1 MLGISTTL
9 LLLSLCASPAIAQSN
24 DNLGLKNGY
33 LSLTTKNFEL
43 KLVRDA
49 GVLVS
54 LKPEG
59 DSFDFLPYD
68 YLPHRARNGQ
78 YHWGDITY
86 RYREA
91 ADNNGG
97 SRWIDGD
104 SAAARKPVVR
114 GTANDDDDGRTL
126 ASSVLGPTLPSDS
139 PLNVTRRWT
148 EVPGGDLG
156 LLFTIRNAGGAAL
169 ELGSLG
175 FPTEFNSIFTGRP
188 AAEMARVC
196 SLADPYIGMD
206 AGHIR
211 VAPTKGDGAAL
222 VITPLSSGD
231 NDGGN
236 SSNTTPMEAYRNL
249 REDHYDEQTAYGSQ
263 TFEGLYEWQ
272 VLTKAW
278 AENEWSGVEPWN
290 APSSR
295 VLQPGEALE
304 FGLRFSV
311 ARGGVRDLDSVV
323 RSTGTPVAVG
333 VPGYIIPQGSSAD
346 LYLQS
351 TAEVKTVTVSPSGS
365 LAVTQQSAGKYSV
378 TPTSPAWGR
387 ARLEIQYADGKL
399 QTVHY
404 YLTKRGTEAVAD
416 LGRFSTTEQ
425 WFNDTT
431 DPFGRAPS
439 VMTYDHEAGA
449 IVTQDPRAWVAGLS
463 DEGGAGSF
471 LAAAVK
477 QAVRPDA
484 GEVAKLESFVDGV
497 LWKTIQTADF
507 SVRKSIFYYEP
518 AKVPGYQYNPSFD
531 WSVWWSWNKQ
541 ASYAVDRAYDYV
553 HVAATYWAL
562 YRVARAYPALTK
574 SHTWDFY
581 LNQAYQTIMR
591 SMKSDVGYNRVGLMG
606 ETVFGEILADLK
618 REGQTSKAS
627 SLEQSMRTR
636 ATQWNSEEVPFGS
649 EMAWDSTGQEGV
661 YYWTNYFGFKNT
673 ALKTVNSVLGFM
685 PAVPHW
691 GWNGNAR
698 RYWDNMYGSP
708 HFIVSDPR
716 PSISLLRS
724 CKVNTSLV
732 ANTNSPIT
740 SYGGKLQRIERQI
753 HHYGSGLNSLVLLSA
768 FRSDPS
774 DAYLLRV
781 GYGGVSGPL
790 SSIHADGFASA
801 SFHSWPD
808 TLKWDGYSGDYGPNF
823 VGLALGS
830 GTYVADLGGGEGG
843 IGLAAFGGSLKVDSG
858 GKVTVTTS
866 DPVKRRVFIGPL
878 GVLLTVD
885 AGIISE
891 FSYEAGG
898 GIAVTLSQLSGVP
911 KADAAVL
918 WIETPS
924 SSVNYTVT
932 SSGLQKAR
940 GGWKVPLSTDIT
952 VEISPV

>member
-1 MLGISTTL
+1 MLSTLVIS
-9 LLLSLCASPAIAQSN
+9 LLSLCASSAAAQN
-24 DNLGLKNGY
+24 DDNLGLRNGY
-33 LSLTTKNFEL
+33 LNLTTKNFEL

-54 LKPEG
+54 LKPAG
-59 DSFDFLPYD
+59 DSFDFLPFD
-68 YLPHRARNGQ
+68 YLRYRARNGQ

-86 RYREA
+86 RYREVS
-91 ADNNGG
+91 GG
-97 SRWIDGD
+97 GGRWIDGD
-104 SAAARKPVVR
+104 SAAARKPVSAAAA
-114 GTANDDDDGRTL
+114 GGGGQGGRAL
-126 ASSVLGPTLPSDS
+126 ATSALAPTLPSGS
-139 PLNVTRRWT
+139 PLNVTRQWT
-148 EVPGGDLG
+148 EVAGGDLG
-156 LLFTIRNAGGAAL
+156 LRFTIQNQGQTAI

-188 AAEMARVC
+188 AAEMARLC
-196 SLADPYIGMD
+196 SLADPYIGMH

-211 VAPTKGDGAAL
+211 VAPTKGNGPAL
-222 VITPLSSGD
+222 VVTPLLVGD
-231 NDGGN
+231 NGN
-236 SSNTTPMEAYRNL
+236 ASTTPMEAYRNL

-272 VLTKAW
+272 VFTKAW
-278 AENEWSGVEPWN
+278 AEKEWAGVEPWN
-290 APSSR
+290 QPSSR
-295 VLQPGEALE
+295 VLQPGESLD
-304 FGLRFSV
+304 FGLRFS
-311 ARGGVRDLDSVV
+311 LDSVI
-323 RSTGTPVAVG
+323 RSTETPVAVG
-333 VPGYIIPQGSSAD
+333 VPGYIIPQESSAM

-351 TAEVKTVTVSPSGS
+351 SSEVAAVTVNPPEAIAVTRQAAGRYAVTPSGS
-365 LAVTQQSAGKYSV
+365 
-378 TPTSPAWGR
+378 AWGR
-387 ARLEIQYADGKL
+387 ARLDIQYSDGKV

-404 YLTKRGTEAVAD
+404 YITKRGTEAVAD

-425 WFNDTT
+425 WFNDTS

-439 VMTYDHEAGA
+439 VMTYDNEAKA

-471 LAAAVK
+471 LAAAMK
-477 QAVRPDA
+477 QAVQPSA
-484 GEVAKLESFVDGV
+484 GEVAKLEAFVDGV
-497 LWKTIQTADF
+497 LWKTLQTSDF
-507 SVRKSIFYYEP
+507 AVRKSLFYYDP
-518 AKVPGYQYNPSFD
+518 AKVPAPGYTYNPAFD

-541 ASYAVDRAYDYV
+541 AAYAIDRAYDYV

-562 YRVARAYPALTK
+562 YRVARAYPALTR
-574 SHTWDFY
+574 SHAWDFY

-591 SMKSDVGYNRVGLMG
+591 SMKSDVSYNQVGLMG
-606 ETVFGEILADLK
+606 ETVYGEILADLK
-618 REGQTSKAS
+618 REGQTAKVS

-673 ALKTVNSVLGFM
+673 AIKTVNSVLGFM

-698 RYWDNMYGSP
+698 RYWDNMYWPLSLQAP
-708 HFIVSDPR
+708 FFPYKSERCTKVR
-716 PSISLLRS
+716 CPSQLR
-724 CKVNTSLV
+724 
-732 ANTNSPIT
+732 
-740 SYGGKLQRIERQI
+740 GKLQRIERQI

-830 GTYVADLGGGEGG
+830 GTYVADMGDE
-843 IGLAAFGGSLKVDSG
+843 IGVVAFGGSLNTAAG
-858 GKVTVTTS
+858 TGRVTVTTG
-866 DPVKRRVFIGPL
+866 DPSRRRVFIGPL
-878 GVLLTVD
+878 GVLLNVD
-885 AGIISE
+885 AGIISG
-891 FSYEAGG
+891 FSYEVGG
-898 GIAVTLSQLSGVP
+898 SISVTLSQLDGGP
-911 KADAAVL
+911 KTDAAVL

-924 SSVNYTVT
+924 SSVKYNVT
-932 SSGLQKAR
+932 TSGLQQAR
-940 GGWKVPLSTDIT
+940 GVGRCRCQQIRLFR
-952 VEISPV
+952 

>member
-1 MLGISTTL
+1 M
-9 LLLSLCASPAIAQSN
+9 LLSLCASLAVAQSD
-24 DNLGLKNGY
+24 DNLGLRNGY

-43 KLVRDA
+43 KLVKDA

-54 LKPEG
+54 LKPSG
-59 DSFDFLPYD
+59 DSFDFLPFD
-68 YLPHRARNGQ
+68 YLRYRARNGQ

-91 ADNNGG
+91 STGG
-97 SRWIDGD
+97 DGGGGRWIDGD
-104 SAAARKPVVR
+104 SAAARKPVQ
-114 GTANDDDDGRTL
+114 GKTNEPGDL
-126 ASSVLGPTLPSDS
+126 ASSVLTPTLPGRS

-148 EVPGGDLG
+148 EVSGGDLG
-156 LLFTIRNAGGAAL
+156 LRFTIRNQGRVAI

-196 SLADPYIGMD
+196 SLSDPYIGMH

-211 VAPTKGDGAAL
+211 VAPTKGSGPAL
-222 VITPLSSGD
+222 VVTPLILGSE
-231 NDGGN
+231 N
-236 SSNTTPMEAYRNL
+236 SSSYTGTPMEAYRNL

-278 AENEWSGVEPWN
+278 AENEWSKVEPWN
-290 APSSR
+290 TPSSR
-295 VLQPGEALE
+295 VLQPGDSLE
-304 FGLRFSV
+304 FGLQFSV
-311 ARGGVRDLDSVV
+311 AKG
-323 RSTGTPVAVG
+323 A
-333 VPGYIIPQGSSAD
+333 
-346 LYLQS
+346 QS
-351 TAEVKTVTVSPSGS
+351 EE
-365 LAVTQQSAGKYSV
+365 KYSV
-378 TPTSPAWGR
+378 TPGGSAWGR
-387 ARLEIQYADGKL
+387 ARLEIQYGDGKL

-404 YLTKRGTEAVAD
+404 FITKPGTEAVSD
-416 LGRFSTTEQ
+416 LGRFSTMEQ
-425 WFNDTT
+425 WFNDTS

-439 VMTYDHEAGA
+439 VMTYDYEAKA

-471 LAAAVK
+471 LAAAMK
-477 QAVRPDA
+477 QVVQPSAE
-484 GEVAKLESFVDGV
+484 EVAKLESFVDGV

-518 AKVPGYQYNPSFD
+518 SKIPGYKYNPSFD

-541 ASYAVDRAYDYV
+541 ASYAIDRAYDYV

-562 YRVARAYPALTK
+562 YRVARAYPALTR

-581 LNQAYQTIMR
+581 LNQAYQTIVR

-606 ETVFGEILADLK
+606 ETVFGEVLADLK
-618 REGQTSKAS
+618 REGQAPKAS

-636 ATQWNSEEVPFGS
+636 ATQWDSEEVPFGS

-661 YYWTNYFGFKNT
+661 YYWANYFGFKNT

-698 RYWDNMYGSP
+698 RYWDNIIVADSESP
-708 HFIVSDPR
+708 T
-716 PSISLLRS
+716 L
-724 CKVNTSLV
+724 
-732 ANTNSPIT
+732 T

-768 FRSDPS
+768 FRRDPS

-790 SSIHADGFASA
+790 SSIHADGFAAA

-830 GTYVADLGGGEGG
+830 GTYVADVGDGDGGLGLVVFGGNLKVELGGR
-843 IGLAAFGGSLKVDSG
+843 
-858 GKVTVTTS
+858 VTVITG
-866 DPVKRRVFIGPL
+866 DPVRKRVFIGPL
-878 GVLLTVD
+878 GVLLNVD

-891 FSYEAGG
+891 FSYDAGG
-898 GIAVTLSQLSGVP
+898 NISVTLSQLDGVP
-911 KADAAVL
+911 NADAAVL
-918 WIETPS
+918 WVETPS
-924 SSVNYTVT
+924 SPVNYTVT
-932 SSGLQKAR
+932 TSGLRKAR
-940 GGWKVPLSTDIT
+940 GGWKMPLSTDAI
-952 VEISPV
+952 VELSSV

>member
-1 MLGISTTL
+1 MLSNVVIS
-9 LLLSLCASPAIAQSN
+9 LLSLCASAVIAQN
-24 DNLGLKNGY
+24 DDNLGLKNGY
-33 LSLTTKNFEL
+33 LNLTTKNFEL

-54 LKPEG
+54 LKPAG
-59 DSFDFLPYD
+59 NSFDFLPFD
-68 YLPHRARNGQ
+68 YLRYRARNGQ
-78 YHWGDITY
+78 YHWGDVTY

-91 ADNNGG
+91 GGNGG
-97 SRWIDGD
+97 RWIDGD
-104 SAAARKPVVR
+104 SAAARKSVGAAAGGGGQGGGGSALV
-114 GTANDDDDGRTL
+114 T
-126 ASSVLGPTLPSDS
+126 SVLTPTLPSGS
-139 PLNVTRRWT
+139 PLNVTRQWT
-148 EVPGGDLG
+148 EVAGGDLG
-156 LLFTIRNAGGAAL
+156 LRFTVRNQGRVAI

-196 SLADPYIGMD
+196 SLADPYIGMH

-211 VAPTKGDGAAL
+211 VAPTKGNGPAL
-222 VITPLSSGD
+222 VVTPLTLGD
-231 NDGGN
+231 GN
-236 SSNTTPMEAYRNL
+236 NNSDTTTTPMEAYRNL
-249 REDHYDEQTAYGSQ
+249 REDYYDDKTAYGSQ

-278 AENEWSGVEPWN
+278 AEKEWAGVKPWN

-295 VLQPGEALE
+295 TLQPGEALE

-311 ARGGVRDLDSVV
+311 AKEGVRELDSVV

-333 VPGYIIPQGSSAD
+333 VPGYIISQGSSAL

-351 TAEVKTVTVSPSGS
+351 TSGVKSVVASPSEALTVTRQAEGRY
-365 LAVTQQSAGKYSV
+365 AVTPIGS
-378 TPTSPAWGR
+378 AWGR
-387 ARLEIQYADGKL
+387 ARLDIQYSDGKL

-404 YLTKRGTEAVAD
+404 YITKRGTEAVSD

-425 WFNDTT
+425 WFNDTS

-439 VMTYDHEAGA
+439 VMTYDNEAKA

-471 LAAAVK
+471 LAASMK
-477 QAVRPDA
+477 QAVQPSA
-484 GEVAKLESFVDGV
+484 GEVAKLEAFVDGV
-497 LWKTIQTADF
+497 LWKTLQNSDF
-507 SVRKSIFYYEP
+507 SVRKSLFYYDP
-518 AKVPGYQYNPSFD
+518 AKVPAPGFTYNPSFD

-541 ASYAVDRAYDYV
+541 AAYAIDRAYDYV

-562 YRVARAYPALTK
+562 YRVARAYPALTR
-574 SHTWDFY
+574 SHAWDFY

-618 REGQTSKAS
+618 REGQTAKVS
-627 SLEQSMRTR
+627 SLEQSMRSR

-685 PAVPHW
+685 PTVPHW

-698 RYWDNMYGSP
+698 RYWDNMYDLLVFSSP
-708 HFIVSDPR
+708 RLEKRVM
-716 PSISLLRS
+716 SLTENYPYL
-724 CKVNTSLV
+724 
-732 ANTNSPIT
+732 I

-753 HHYGSGLNSLVLLSA
+753 HHYGSGLNSLVLLAA
-768 FRSDPS
+768 FRNNPS

-790 SSIHADGFASA
+790 SSINADGFTSA

-830 GTYVADLGGGEGG
+830 GTYVADMGGE
-843 IGLAAFGGSLKVDSG
+843 IGLVAFGGSLNTTANTNRVAV
-858 GKVTVTTS
+858 VTG
-866 DPVKRRVFIGPL
+866 DPSRRRVFIGPL
-878 GVLLTVD
+878 SVLLNVD
-885 AGIISE
+885 AGIIRE

-898 GIAVTLSQLSGVP
+898 SISVTLSQLDGVP

-918 WIETPS
+918 WVETPS
-924 SSVNYTVT
+924 SSVKYTVT
-932 SSGLQKAR
+932 TPGLQQVR
-940 GGWKVPLSTDIT
+940 GGWKVPLSTDAT
-952 VEISPV
+952 VEISRA

>member
-1 MLGISTTL
+1 MFGFVII
-9 LLLSLCASPAIAQSN
+9 LLSLCASLAVAQSD
-24 DNLGLKNGY
+24 DNLGLRNGY

-43 KLVRDA
+43 KLVKDA

-54 LKPEG
+54 LKPAG
-59 DSFDFLPYD
+59 DSFDFLPFD
-68 YLPHRARNGQ
+68 YLRYRARNGQ

-91 ADNNGG
+91 STGGNGG
-97 SRWIDGD
+97 GGRWIDGD
-104 SAAARKPVVR
+104 SAAARKPVQ
-114 GTANDDDDGRTL
+114 GKTNEPGDL
-126 ASSVLGPTLPSDS
+126 ASSVLTPTLPGGS
-139 PLNVTRRWT
+139 PINVTRRWT
-148 EVPGGDLG
+148 EVSGGDLG
-156 LLFTIRNAGGAAL
+156 LRFTVRNHGRVAI

-196 SLADPYIGMD
+196 SLSDPYIGMH

-211 VAPTKGDGAAL
+211 VAPTKGNGPAL
-222 VITPLSSGD
+222 VVTPLMLSGE
-231 NDGGN
+231 N
-236 SSNTTPMEAYRNL
+236 SSSYTGTPMEAYRNL

-290 APSSR
+290 KPSSR
-295 VLQPGEALE
+295 VLQPGDSLE

-311 ARGGVRDLDSVV
+311 AKGACES
-323 RSTGTPVAVG
+323 STLLFVG
-333 VPGYIIPQGSSAD
+333 IPGYIVSQGSTAM

-351 TAEVKTVTVSPSGS
+351 TSGVESVTVNPSGA
-365 LAVTQQSAGKYSV
+365 LIATRQSEGKYSV
-378 TPTSPAWGR
+378 TPGGSAWGR
-387 ARLEIQYADGKL
+387 ARLGIQYGDGKL

-404 YLTKRGTEAVAD
+404 FITKPGASAVSD
-416 LGRFSTTEQ
+416 LGCFSTTEQ

-439 VMTYDHEAGA
+439 VMTYDYEAKA

-471 LAAAVK
+471 LAAAMK
-477 QAVRPDA
+477 QAVQPSTE
-484 GEVAKLESFVDGV
+484 EVAKLESFVDGV

-518 AKVPGYQYNPSFD
+518 SKIPGYQYNPSFD

-541 ASYAVDRAYDYV
+541 ASYAIDRAYDYV

-562 YRVARAYPALTK
+562 YRVARAYSALTR

-581 LNQAYQTIMR
+581 LNQAYQTIVR

-618 REGQTSKAS
+618 REGQASKVS

-636 ATQWNSEEVPFGS
+636 ATQWDSKEVPFGS

-661 YYWTNYFGFKNT
+661 YYWTSYFGFKNT

-698 RYWDNMYGSP
+698 RYWDN
-708 HFIVSDPR
+708 I
-716 PSISLLRS
+716 
-724 CKVNTSLV
+724 
-732 ANTNSPIT
+732 
-740 SYGGKLQRIERQI
+740 YGGKLQRIERQI

-768 FRSDPS
+768 FRRDPS

-790 SSIHADGFASA
+790 SSINADGFAAA

-830 GTYVADLGGGEGG
+830 GTYVADMGDGGDGLG
-843 IGLAAFGGSLKVDSG
+843 LVAFGGSLKVESG
-858 GKVTVTTS
+858 GRVTVITG
-866 DPVKRRVFIGPL
+866 DPVRKRVFIGPL
-878 GVLLTVD
+878 GVLLNVD

-891 FSYEAGG
+891 FSYDAGG
-898 GIAVTLSQLSGVP
+898 SISVTLSQLNGVP
-911 KADAAVL
+911 NADAAVL
-918 WIETPS
+918 WVETPS

-932 SSGLQKAR
+932 TSGLQKTR
-940 GGWKVPLSTDIT
+940 GGWKVPLSTDAI
-952 VEISPV
+952 VELSSV

>member
-1 MLGISTTL
+1 MFSLFIALLGL
-9 LLLSLCASPAIAQSN
+9 LCVPLAIAQNN
-24 DNLGLKNGY
+24 DDIGLRNGY
-33 LSLTTKNFEL
+33 LNLTTKSFEL

-54 LKPEG
+54 LKPAG
-59 DSFDFLPYD
+59 DSFDFLPFD
-68 YLPHRARNGQ
+68 YLSYRARNGQ

-91 ADNNGG
+91 SASGGGG
-97 SRWIDGD
+97 SWIDGD
-104 SAAARKPVVR
+104 SAAARKPVLQ
-114 GTANDDDDGRTL
+114 GATNDDQEGAL
-126 ASSVLGPTLPSDS
+126 ATSILTPTLPGGS

-148 EVPGGDLG
+148 EVSGGDLG
-156 LLFTIRNAGGAAL
+156 LRFTIRNSGPVAL

-188 AAEMARVC
+188 TAEMAAVC
-196 SLADPYIGMD
+196 SLSDPYIGMH

-211 VAPTKGDGAAL
+211 VAPTKGSGPAL
-222 VITPLSSGD
+222 VVTPLLLGDGD
-231 NDGGN
+231 NNKNNNN
-236 SSNTTPMEAYRNL
+236 SSSTPMEAYRNL
-249 REDHYDEQTAYGSQ
+249 QESHYDEQTAYGSQ

-278 AENEWSGVEPWN
+278 AENEWAGTGVEPWN

-295 VLQPGEALE
+295 VLQPGESLE

-311 ARGGVRDLDSVV
+311 AKEGVRELDAVI

-333 VPGYIIPQGSSAD
+333 VPGYIISQGSSAM

-351 TAEVKTVTVSPSGS
+351 TSEVQSVTVSPSEA
-365 LAVTQQSAGKYSV
+365 LAVTNQSAGRYSV
-378 TPTSPAWGR
+378 TPGGSAWGR
-387 ARLEIQYADGKL
+387 ARLEIQYGDGKL

-404 YLTKRGTEAVAD
+404 YITKRGTEAVGD
-416 LGRFSTTEQ
+416 LGHFSTTEQ
-425 WFNDTT
+425 WFNDTS

-439 VMTYDHEAGA
+439 VMTYDYEAKA
-449 IVTQDPRAWVAGLS
+449 IVAQDPRAWVAGLS

-477 QAVRPDA
+477 QAVQPSA
-484 GEVAKLESFVDGV
+484 AEVAKLESFVDGV

-507 SVRKSIFYYEP
+507 AHILYEP
-518 AKVPGYQYNPSFD
+518 AQMPGYQYNPSFD

-541 ASYAVDRAYDYV
+541 ASYAIDRAYDYV

-562 YRVARAYPALTK
+562 YRVARAYPALTR
-574 SHTWDFY
+574 SHAWEFY

-591 SMKSDVGYNRVGLMG
+591 SMKSDPRWSDG

-618 REGQTSKAS
+618 REGQASKAS
-627 SLEQSMRTR
+627 SLEESMRSR

-661 YYWTNYFGFKNT
+661 YYWTKYFGSRTQHSRLST
-673 ALKTVNSVLGFM
+673 AYLGLM

-698 RYWDNMYGSP
+698 RYWDN
-708 HFIVSDPR
+708 I
-716 PSISLLRS
+716 
-724 CKVNTSLV
+724 
-732 ANTNSPIT
+732 
-740 SYGGKLQRIERQI
+740 YGGKLQRIERQI

-768 FRSDPS
+768 FRHDPS
-774 DAYLLRV
+774 DAYLLRA

-830 GTYVADLGGGEGG
+830 GTYVADMGDEDGG
-843 IGLAAFGGSLKVDSG
+843 IGLVAFGGSLKIESG
-858 GKVTVTTS
+858 GRVTVITG
-866 DPVKRRVFIGPL
+866 DPVRRRVFIGPL
-878 GVLLTVD
+878 GVLLNID

-898 GIAVTLSQLSGVP
+898 SISVLLSQLEGFR
-911 KADAAVL
+911 KL
-918 WIETPS
+918 MLPS
-924 SSVNYTVT
+924 FGSKRRPA
-932 SSGLQKAR
+932 L
-940 GGWKVPLSTDIT
+940 
-952 VEISPV
+952 

>member
-1 MLGISTTL
+1 MFGFSII
-9 LLLSLCASPAIAQSN
+9 LLSLCSPLAIAQSD

-33 LSLTTKNFEL
+33 LSLATKNFEL
-43 KLVRDA
+43 KLVKDA

-54 LKPEG
+54 LKPAG
-59 DSFDFLPYD
+59 DSFDFLPFD
-68 YLPHRARNGQ
+68 YLRYRARNGQ

-91 ADNNGG
+91 STGG
-97 SRWIDGD
+97 NDGGRWIDGD
-104 SAAARKPVVR
+104 SAAARKPVR
-114 GTANDDDDGRTL
+114 GKTNEQGALVT
-126 ASSVLGPTLPSDS
+126 SVLTPTLPSNS

-148 EVPGGDLG
+148 EVSGGDLG
-156 LLFTIRNAGGAAL
+156 LRFTIRNQGRAAI

-196 SLADPYIGMD
+196 SLSDPYIGMH

-211 VAPTKGDGAAL
+211 VAPTKGNGPAL
-222 VITPLSSGD
+222 VVTPLIIGES
-231 NDGGN
+231 NN
-236 SSNTTPMEAYRNL
+236 SNTTPMEAYRNL

-295 VLQPGEALE
+295 VLQPGESLE

-311 ARGGVRDLDSVV
+311 AKGGVRELDSVV
-323 RSTGTPVAVG
+323 ESTGTPVAVG
-333 VPGYIIPQGSSAD
+333 IPGYIISQGSSAM
-346 LYLQS
+346 LHLQS
-351 TAEVKTVTVSPSGS
+351 TSDVESITANPSGA
-365 LAVTQQSAGKYSV
+365 LTATRQAAGRYAVTPGGS
-378 TPTSPAWGR
+378 AWGR
-387 ARLEIQYADGKL
+387 ARLEIQYGDGKL

-404 YLTKRGTEAVAD
+404 YISKPGTEAVSD

-439 VMTYDHEAGA
+439 VMTYDYEAKA
-449 IVTQDPRAWVAGLS
+449 IVTQDPRTWVAGLS

-471 LAAAVK
+471 LAAAMK
-477 QAVRPDA
+477 QAVQPSA
-484 GEVAKLESFVDGV
+484 EEVAKLESFVDGV
-497 LWKTIQTADF
+497 LWKTIQTTDF

-518 AKVPGYQYNPSFD
+518 SKVPGFKYNPSFD

-541 ASYAVDRAYDYV
+541 ASYAINRAYDYV

-562 YRVARAYPALTK
+562 YRVARAYPALTQ

-618 REGQTSKAS
+618 REGEASKAS

-685 PAVPHW
+685 PA
-691 GWNGNAR
+691 
-698 RYWDNMYGSP
+698 
-708 HFIVSDPR
+708 
-716 PSISLLRS
+716 LR
-724 CKVNTSLV
+724 
-732 ANTNSPIT
+732 
-740 SYGGKLQRIERQI
+740 GKLQRIERQI

-768 FRSDPS
+768 FRRDPS

-790 SSIHADGFASA
+790 SSIHADGFAAA

-830 GTYVADLGGGEGG
+830 GTYVADMGDGDGG
-843 IGLAAFGGSLKVDSG
+843 IGLTAFGGSLKVEPG
-858 GKVTVTTS
+858 GRVTVTTS
-866 DPVKRRVFIGPL
+866 DPVRRRVFIGPL
-878 GVLLTVD
+878 GVLLNID

-898 GIAVTLSQLSGVP
+898 SISVTLSQLGGVA
-911 KADAAVL
+911 KTDAAVL

-932 SSGLQKAR
+932 TAGLQKAR
-940 GGWKVPLSTDIT
+940 GGWRVPLSTDAT
-952 VEISPV
+952 VEISSV